1 MNINNIRGI
10 WRLKNIQKYLFNKS
24 LLYPK
29 LIKCNVCNWSGR
41 RFLDNNWLKKIM
53 CPKCKL
59 TERHR
64 LLLFSLQNFTFIDKK
79 ILHFAP
85 EPFLISHF
93 NSKQTNYFTADLKR
107 DDVDLNLD
115 ISNMN
120 SINDGEYDLVIASDV
135 LEHVFDDQKAIE
147 EIYRILKVGGRAVLT
162 VPQGDNL
169 EKTIEDLTDLSP
181 EERERKLGTYD
192 HYRFYG
198 SDIKDKLLNI
208 FCKSVFRFGE
218 LKISSTKNCCW
229 ASVKASIITSS
240 SFTTCNFSKLFPL
253 FVNER
258 RAFLLRINPKS
269 MDFCSISSRS
279 TPIA

>member
-10 WRLKNIQKYLFNKS
+10 WRLKQIQRYLFNKS
-24 LLYPK
+24 LLFPK
-29 LIKCNVCNWSGR
+29 LITCNICNWSGR
-41 RFLDNNWLKKIM
+41 RFLDNNWLKKIE
-53 CPKCKL
+53 CPKCHL

-64 LLLFSLQNFTFIDKK
+64 LLLYSLQKFSFVNKK

-93 NSKQTNYFTADLKR
+93 INKSNYYTADLKR
-107 DDVDLNLD
+107 NDVDLNLD

-135 LEHVFDDQKAIE
+135 LEHVFDDKKAIE

-162 VPQGDNL
+162 VPQGNNL

-181 EERERKLGTYD
+181 EERERKLGSYD

-198 SDIKDKLLNI
+198 SDIKDKFLKTNFYVDI
-208 FCKSVFRFGE
+208 FDSNCVNK
-218 LKISSTKNCCW
+218 KIRKKFVLSPPILGKH
-229 ASVKASIITSS
+229 
-240 SFTTCNFSKLFPL
+240 PL
-253 FVNER
+253 VTNYR
-258 RAFLLRINPKS
+258 KIYHVIK
-269 MDFCSISSRS
+269 
-279 TPIA
+279 

>member
-115 ISNMN
+115 ISNMI
-120 SINDGEYDLVIASDV
+120 SIKNGEYDLVIASDV

-162 VPQGDNL
+162 VPQKDNL
-169 EKTIEDLTDLSP
+169 ETTIEDLSDLS
-181 EERERKLGTYD
+181 EKERKNKFGVSD
-192 HYRFYG
+192 HYRIYG
-198 SDIKDKLLNI
+198 SDIKNKFKKAKFRVEIFDFNSVSNKIRKKMFYYPQYWGNI
-208 FCKSVFRFGE
+208 
-218 LKISSTKNCCW
+218 LW
-229 ASVKASIITSS
+229 
-240 SFTTCNFSKLFPL
+240 
-253 FVNER
+253 
-258 RAFLLRINPKS
+258 
-269 MDFCSISSRS
+269 
-279 TPIA
+279 